1 MSDATDR
8 AAALTRLNDLAE
20 PNTNPKLSPEEIGTI
35 LDNHQVAVTWAA
47 GINVRPEI
55 FVVPTVGQGRWYRPR
70 VGGLTGATEPG
81 WPVGASS
88 RSILDG
94 DVVIYDDAGEALGS
108 VYDVQAAAWEA
119 WDKKA
124 RKASKYPKMSGIDV
138 SSIYEHCKEM
148 RDSFAPV
155 LCA

>member
-1 MSDATDR
+1 MSDAQDR
-8 AAALTRLNDLAE
+8 IAALARLNDLAE
-20 PNTNPKLSPEEIGTI
+20 PDTNPKLSPDEISAI
-35 LDNHQVAVTWAA
+35 LDNHQVAITWAP
-47 GINVRPEI
+47 GIVI
-55 FVVPTVGQGRWYRPR
+55 KSSLLVAPTVGNGRWYRPR
-70 VGGLTGATEPG
+70 ISGLSGPTEPG
-81 WPVGASS
+81 WPVGTSS
-88 RSILDG
+88 RPILDG
-94 DVVIYDDAGEALGS
+94 AATYEDAGEALDS

-138 SSIYEHCKEM
+138 SSIYDHCKEM